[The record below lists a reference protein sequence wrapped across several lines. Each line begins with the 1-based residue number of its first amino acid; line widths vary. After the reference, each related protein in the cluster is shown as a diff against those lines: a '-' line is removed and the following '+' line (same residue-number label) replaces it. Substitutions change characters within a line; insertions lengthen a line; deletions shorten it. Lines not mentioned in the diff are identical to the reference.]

1 MKKKFSLE
9 INTPC
14 NEDVNKMIPNSN
26 GFFCNS
32 CVKNVIDLSTKT
44 NSEVAQF
51 IANNKDKNIC
61 ARLKTSQLGEE
72 FEYNEISK
80 SNNFKYAVAV
90 AASVLLTSNVV
101 SQEKQPAKTEVGCA
115 KPNPESIMLG
125 KVAHNQ
131 TVEKVISLTIKGKLL
146 DSKTQKPLNNKLYPN
161 LYFSINSI
169 NSEIKIN
176 PKTGE
181 FSVSLSISEKNTEVM
196 VNIYS
201 NDYAY
206 SKMIKI
212 NTKAIKNGVLK
223 QNIIIDTKEFL
234 KLKIAGGLGVN
245 YIDKKNKNS

>member
-14 NEDVNKMIPNSN
+14 NEDVNKMISNST

-61 ARLKTSQLGEE
+61 ARLKTSQLEEE
-72 FEYNEISK
+72 FEYNEFSK
-80 SNNFKYAVAV
+80 TNNFKYAVAV
-90 AASVLLTSNVV
+90 AASVLLTSTINA
-101 SQEKQPAKTEVGCA
+101 QEKEPVKTEIGCA
-115 KPNPESIMLG
+115 KPNPEHIMLG
-125 KVAHNQ
+125 KVITTQ
-131 TVEKVISLTIKGKLL
+131 TIQKQIPLTIKGKLL
-146 DSKTQKPLNNKLYPN
+146 DSKTQKPLDNKAYPN
-161 LYFSINSI
+161 LYFSINGI
-169 NSEIKIN
+169 KSEIN

-181 FSVSLSISEKNTEVM
+181 FSVPLSISDKSTEVM
-196 VNIYS
+196 VSVYS

-223 QNIIIDTKEFL
+223 QNITIDTKEFSQV
-234 KLKIAGGLGVN
+234 KIAGGLGIN
-245 YIDKKNKNS
+245 YIDTKKNKNS

>member
-14 NEDVNKMIPNSN
+14 NEDVNKMISNST

-61 ARLKTSQLGEE
+61 ARLKTSQLEEE
-72 FEYNEISK
+72 FEYNEFSK
-80 SNNFKYAVAV
+80 TNNFKYAVAV
-90 AASVLLTSNVV
+90 AASVLLTSTI
-101 SQEKQPAKTEVGCA
+101 SAQEKEPVKTEIVCA
-115 KPNPESIMLG
+115 KPNSEHIMLG
-125 KVAHNQ
+125 KVIATQ
-131 TVEKVISLTIKGKLL
+131 TIQKQIPLIIKGKLL
-146 DSKTQKPLNNKLYPN
+146 DRKTQKPLDNKAYPN
-161 LYFSINSI
+161 LYFSINGMK
-169 NSEIKIN
+169 SEIN

-181 FSVSLSISEKNTEVM
+181 FSVPLSIFEKSTEVM
-196 VNIYS
+196 VSVYS

-212 NTKAIKNGVLK
+212 NTKAIKNGVFK
-223 QNIIIDTKEFL
+223 QDVIVNTKEFSQVN
-234 KLKIAGGLGVN
+234 IAGGLGIN
-245 YIDKKNKNS
+245 YIDTKKTKNS